1 MTIFPKNSKRQ
12 VIFPEFLCS
21 GLAVTKLDCQ
31 LIRVYKYLELSNNV
45 LNRFVKSILKV
56 DILNL
61 KLIYFEKATK
71 LIQIIKLSFSKKG
84 TKICAV
90 GLMVLTFNK

>member
-1 MTIFPKNSKRQ
+1 MATKGSYWSHISHRKLKNSIL
-12 VIFPEFLCS
+12 VDS
-21 GLAVTKLDCQ
+21 
-31 LIRVYKYLELSNNV
+31 V
-45 LNRFVKSILKV
+45 LVHPFLKV

-61 KLIYFEKATK
+61 KFIYFEKATK